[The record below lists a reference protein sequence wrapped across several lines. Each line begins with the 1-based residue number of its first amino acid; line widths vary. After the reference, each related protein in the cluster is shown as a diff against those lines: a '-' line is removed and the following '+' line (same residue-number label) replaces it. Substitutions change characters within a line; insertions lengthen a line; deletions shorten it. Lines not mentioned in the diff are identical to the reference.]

1 MQGEFY
7 NRYNTPLT
15 PEERK
20 GLYQF
25 LMDLSMQERRNAY
38 SDLNDYDM
46 AGAYLA
52 GAMEPGGNGHFTDEW
67 KKPNHPTFSQES
79 RYNGVD
85 GYSGG
90 VWAEDGSGET
100 TFTPSAWN
108 LENMPPEEMQR
119 YFGIAEPDARL
130 VLPGNGGGNKD
141 MAVQYV
147 QNGGGG
153 GPWGLVGS
161 LLSLAVPGAA
171 PWIAGAK
178 AVGSAV
184 KGDYGGAVKQAAG
197 LLAPNIG
204 GGSNGKI
211 PSLSGSSPADLTGML
226 KQNLSNANPTALP
239 DFSKIPDNLSDM
251 GTRYVGNRMQSP
263 GFVSNLIGGGGNG
276 YRLSDAD
283 KRRYDELLVQYG
295 LSDMDYSTRQRRNM
309 M

>member
-1 MQGEFY
+1 MQGPFY
-7 NRYNTPLT
+7 NRYNSALS
-15 PEERK
+15 PEERQ
-20 GLYQF
+20 GLYER
-25 LMDLSMQERRNAY
+25 LMDMSMSEGRNRY
-38 SDLNDYDM
+38 NDMNDYDM

-147 QNGGGG
+147 QNGGSGG
-153 GPWGLVGS
+153 LGGFLGP
-161 LLSLAVPGAA
+161 LSLVSSFIPGMQPIVAGLGAVNSAVRGNVGGALLN
-171 PWIAGAK
+171 GVK
-178 AVGSAV
+178 AASGMGAV
-184 KGDYGGAVKQAAG
+184 KGKDAFSMPKLSTQMESDPFYASRA
-197 LLAPNIG
+197 LANLNPMQ
-204 GGSNGKI
+204 GSNEGFGEMDA
-211 PSLSGSSPADLTGML
+211 PSAYEMA
-226 KQNLSNANPTALP
+226 QA
-239 DFSKIPDNLSDM
+239 FSRW
-251 GTRYVGNRMQSP
+251 GR
-263 GFVSNLIGGGGNG
+263 
-276 YRLSDAD
+276 
-283 KRRYDELLVQYG
+283 
-295 LSDMDYSTRQRRNM
+295 
-309 M
+309 

>member
-1 MQGEFY
+1 MDTEKVFY
-7 NRYNTPLT
+7 
-15 PEERK
+15 K
-20 GLYQF
+20 GN
-25 LMDLSMQERRNAY
+25 NAK
-38 SDLNDYDM
+38 
-46 AGAYLA
+46 
-52 GAMEPGGNGHFTDEW
+52 GGND
-67 KKPNHPTFSQES
+67 
-79 RYNGVD
+79 
-85 GYSGG
+85 
-90 VWAEDGSGET
+90 
-100 TFTPSAWN
+100 
-108 LENMPPEEMQR
+108 
-119 YFGIAEPDARL
+119 
-130 VLPGNGGGNKD
+130 D
-141 MAVQYV
+141 MAVKYV

-276 YRLSDAD
+276 SRLSDAD